1 MDYELRIRPNKE
13 EPEMADIVWGDRRVS
28 LPLVPLPEPFLEW
41 QLRSRRANVR
51 FFLSGK
57 GEHDFA
63 VHVGYMGTV
72 NPGGPIPINIAAKGV
87 GFLPRGDLE
96 SLTREIEA
104 LVEEGL
110 AKGERETRAKRLSF
124 LLRLYE
130 EIELD
135 PYSFTTIEIY
145 AKATWRNVL
154 HDPRCSVLFSSYR
167 NTSFLINGVA
177 EVLGPGTPE
186 YRFVTGLHD
195 LFHLPPSGKR
205 RAYPAVYRIWAAGA
219 YNKSPGPKAGEK
231 LA

>member
-1 MDYELRIRPNKE
+1 MEYELHIKPDKLKPE
-13 EPEMADIVWGDRRVS
+13 EAVIVRGTGSTSV
-28 LPLVPLPEPFLEW
+28 PLVPLPAPFLRW
-41 QLRSRRANVR
+41 QLKFRRANIR
-51 FFLSGK
+51 FFMTGK

-72 NPGGPIPINIAAKGV
+72 NPDGPSPINIAAKGV
-87 GFLPRGDLE
+87 GLLPRHD
-96 SLTREIEA
+96 IEA
-104 LVEEGL
+104 LSDEIEELIAEGL
-110 AKGERETRAKRLSF
+110 EKGEAETRGKRLSF

-130 EIELD
+130 EVEPD

-145 AKATWRNVL
+145 AKTTWRNIM

-195 LFHLPPSGKR
+195 LFHLPRGRKR
-205 RAYPAVYRIWAAGA
+205 REYPAVYRIWATEA
-219 YNKSPGPKAGEK
+219 YNKTPGPRAGERIS
-231 LA
+231 